1 MFRVC
6 CVVVTSGVVIHRD
19 DVSEQDE
26 EGKHGDRDTDFDEDF
41 LDVAGLANGAVS
53 GLAAKRVSRI

>member
-1 MFRVC
+1 M
-6 CVVVTSGVVIHRD
+6 VVTSGVVIHRD

-41 LDVAGLANGAVS
+41 LDVAGLANAAVS